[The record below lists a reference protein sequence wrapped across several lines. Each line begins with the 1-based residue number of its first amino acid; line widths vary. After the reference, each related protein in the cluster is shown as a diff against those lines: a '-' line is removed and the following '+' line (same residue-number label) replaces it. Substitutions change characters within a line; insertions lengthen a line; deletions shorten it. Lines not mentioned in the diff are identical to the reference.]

1 VPIVSQYSFGGS
13 GFWCFHVGTGSAIEL
28 LGDSLSALAVDVL
41 SFWLAAEAWA
51 MASTEEPP

>member
-1 VPIVSQYSFGGS
+1 VPIVSQHSFGGS

-41 SFWLAAEAWA
+41 SFWLSAEA
-51 MASTEEPP
+51 